1 MLYFNVETFVV
12 RKILYILKS
21 SGIMQHFKS
30 RVTVQLPENVI
41 TTYNV
46 DIRDIIFNRI
56 THFADLWIRKQ
67 TNYYKFI
74 PHFV

>member
-1 MLYFNVETFVV
+1 MLYFNLVI
-12 RKILYILKS
+12 RKLLYILKS
-21 SGIMQHFKS
+21 SDIKQHSKS
-30 RVTVQLPENVI
+30 RVAVQLPENVI

-67 TNYYKFI
+67 TNYCKFI

>member
-1 MLYFNVETFVV
+1 
-12 RKILYILKS
+12 
-21 SGIMQHFKS
+21 MQHFKS